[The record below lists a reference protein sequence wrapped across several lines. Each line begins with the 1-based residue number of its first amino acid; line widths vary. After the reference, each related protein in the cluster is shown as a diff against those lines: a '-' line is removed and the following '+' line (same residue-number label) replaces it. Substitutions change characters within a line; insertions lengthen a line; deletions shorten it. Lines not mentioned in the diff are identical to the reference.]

1 MFGIGLP
8 ELILILALAL
18 IVVGPDKLPDLAR
31 TVAKGILDLKKTAN
45 TLKESLTEDG
55 NPLDDIKPEL
65 EKAAKALTNDVLGET
80 DDNWSRGN
88 RNKIYDPKEQIA
100 NNDSSTIIDVEPEK
114 NDDSADDIRD
124 TETVQEEAPEQEVD
138 NSKTAEIQK
147 KRESTE
153 QQS

>member
-65 EKAAKALTNDVLGET
+65 EKAAKALTSDVLGET
-80 DDNWSRGN
+80 DNSWSGGDRD
-88 RNKIYDPKEQIA
+88 KIYDPKEQDA
-100 NNDSSTIIDVEPEK
+100 EKDSGAIIDVEPEQ
-114 NDDSADDIRD
+114 NTDA
-124 TETVQEEAPEQEVD
+124 TETVIDSEAVEEEPEKEVD
-138 NSKTAEIQK
+138 HSKTDEIQA
-147 KRESTE
+147 KRASTE
-153 QQS
+153 QQN